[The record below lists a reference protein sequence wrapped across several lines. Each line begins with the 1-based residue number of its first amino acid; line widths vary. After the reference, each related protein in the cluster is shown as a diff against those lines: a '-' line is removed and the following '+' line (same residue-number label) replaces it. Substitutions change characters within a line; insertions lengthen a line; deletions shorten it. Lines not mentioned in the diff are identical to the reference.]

1 MTEKGKKPEGRLN
14 ENGAMNKELAEWIK
28 TSRKKIMEKHAN
40 GSDKFIE
47 KKPEGKC
54 QICDKNKARFLCL
67 KCEKSV
73 CPSCYFNIIGVCK
86 TCVPKDY
93 VEIWEKTTPDW
104 KEVLEVDWIR

>member
-1 MTEKGKKPEGRLN
+1 MIEKIKKSKNRLN
-14 ENGAMNKELAEWIK
+14 GNSAMNEELVEWIK
-28 TSRKKIMEKHAN
+28 TSKKQIKEQHETDSN
-40 GSDKFIE
+40 TFIE
-47 KKPEGKC
+47 KKVKGKC
-54 QICDKNKARFLCL
+54 QICGKNKARFVCL

-93 VEIWEKTTPDW
+93 VEIWEKKSPDW